1 MYVEK
6 FSKSWFFGS
15 KIAMCCSKMAEKR
28 DFDLHIGYFWHEKST
43 FRKFLNIQ
51 IFTPPKCLHTKNQLN
66 RICRT
71 WDLMYLSCFQ
81 NSVLQ
86 AFEAPGAVFTKN
98 WSIMPKYFPKSGNL
112 AGFWGFI
119 SFSTWK
125 NMKNHRKTASNCIYC
140 ENFDNSSCF
149 EPHFYRGNYIG
160 KDAIFV
166 IPGRT

>member
-6 FSKSWFFGS
+6 FPKSWFFGS
-15 KIAMCCSKMAEKR
+15 KIAYVRFKIPFLAIFEPHIAI
-28 DFDLHIGYFWHEKST
+28 FDPKNQLFGNFST
-43 FRKFLNIQ
+43 YK
-51 IFTPPKCLHTKNQLN
+51 IFTTPKCLHTKNQLN

-125 NMKNHRKTASNCIYC
+125 YMKNHQKTASNCIYC

-149 EPHFYRGNYIG
+149 
-160 KDAIFV
+160 
-166 IPGRT
+166 